1 MAILDDASQLLV
13 SIGEHVGAHHHLLA
27 DAALDR
33 KTPRIDLGHEA
44 LDDDA
49 AAILE
54 IGKRGFA
61 LRRGVAAC
69 PERAGASRGACPERA
84 ARVEGR

>member
-1 MAILDDASQLLV
+1 MRRPTRRNVPVLHYASEFLV
-13 SIGEHVGAHHHLLA
+13 PVGEHVGAHRHLLA

-33 KTPRIDLGHEA
+33 KATPIDLWPDA

-69 PERAGASRGACPERA
+69 PERA
-84 ARVEGR
+84 ARVEGG